1 MKKFSM
7 KFIDHFR
14 HLGLYFLIVIC
25 IPLMVYCLFLFKKGY
40 FDLRKGFLIGG
51 IFFTIYS
58 IPILLLHL
66 NYYFN
71 NHGDIFNYDSYSG
84 KVIFEKKGKKIK
96 FEKKDIFKITVF
108 KSWPLSRN
116 DLPVF
121 PWDYYNYAVIELKNG
136 EIIKLSSLL
145 ISELDKVIKIDN
157 TEIKKR
163 FYAWIV

>member
-14 HLGLYFLIVIC
+14 HLGHYFLIVIC
-25 IPLMVYCLFLFKKGY
+25 IPLMVYYLFLFKKGY

-51 IFFTIYS
+51 IFFIIYS

-84 KVIFEKKGKKIK
+84 KVIFEKKGKRIK
-96 FEKKDIFKITVF
+96 FEKKIFLKSQFLNRGLCQEMIFQYSLGIIT
-108 KSWPLSRN
+108 
-116 DLPVF
+116 
-121 PWDYYNYAVIELKNG
+121 IMQ
-136 EIIKLSSLL
+136 LL
-145 ISELDKVIKIDN
+145 N
-157 TEIKKR
+157 
-163 FYAWIV
+163 